1 LPPFS
6 FAKTLTQFDD
16 ATVGKT
22 HASMVTGPVR
32 SSDAASGTV
41 TQLFGANTSALPK
54 RPCVVHVVALVVPL
68 LRFPDTSPAVVPPF
82 SSKP

>member
-1 LPPFS
+1 LS
-6 FAKTLTQFDD
+6 FERTLTQPGD

-22 HASMVTGPVR
+22 HASSVIGPVR

-41 TQLFGANTSALPK
+41 TQLFGENTRALPK
-54 RPCVVHVVALVVPL
+54 RPCVVHVVRLVVPL
-68 LRFPDTSPAVVPPF
+68 LRFPDTSPAVVPLP